1 VGAPRN
7 SVPPRRVFSHGSSET
22 DRIAPAGPPAVT
34 PSLDRRNRRRR
45 AVWYSILCLLIAAGL
60 TLPFVFMS

>member
-1 VGAPRN
+1 MAP
-7 SVPPRRVFSHGSSET
+7 SET
-22 DRIAPAGPPAVT
+22 DRVAPARPPAVT

-60 TLPFVFMS
+60 TLPFVFTS